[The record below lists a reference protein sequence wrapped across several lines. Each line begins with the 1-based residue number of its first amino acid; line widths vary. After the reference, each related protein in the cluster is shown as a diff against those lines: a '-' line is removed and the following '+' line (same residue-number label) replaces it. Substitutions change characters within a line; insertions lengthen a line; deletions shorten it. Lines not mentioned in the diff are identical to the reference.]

1 MEDNALKSSAHR
13 QRDFFQVAN
22 VRLVKL
28 TQEQSMMVKLVLQIS
43 VPKDRRSFKM
53 VPARI
58 VQTILDQ
65 LVIIKGVHHK
75 FVQPDRSCRLTED
88 VLSAI
93 HTQELTPKDRLAC
106 HIIVTIDK
114 SLDQMD
120 HVLTAQT
127 SREPKEQVLLV
138 DQTHATSDRES
149 KEMVPVSTVSCIT
162 LSAPTEDAAQ
172 NQLANQWLNISL
184 WMVSVAHV
192 HSTSKQEEMVS
203 HAQLTQPRS
212 FQIHR

>member
-1 MEDNALKSSAHR
+1 
-13 QRDFFQVAN
+13 
-22 VRLVKL
+22 
-28 TQEQSMMVKLVLQIS
+28 
-43 VPKDRRSFKM
+43 
-53 VPARI
+53 
-58 VQTILDQ
+58 
-65 LVIIKGVHHK
+65 
-75 FVQPDRSCRLTED
+75 
-88 VLSAI
+88 
-93 HTQELTPKDRLAC
+93 
-106 HIIVTIDK
+106 
-114 SLDQMD
+114 MD

-149 KEMVPVSTVSCIT
+149 KEMVPVSIVSCIT
-162 LSAPTEDAAQ
+162 LSVPTEDAAQ

-192 HSTSKQEEMVS
+192 HSTNKQEEMVS